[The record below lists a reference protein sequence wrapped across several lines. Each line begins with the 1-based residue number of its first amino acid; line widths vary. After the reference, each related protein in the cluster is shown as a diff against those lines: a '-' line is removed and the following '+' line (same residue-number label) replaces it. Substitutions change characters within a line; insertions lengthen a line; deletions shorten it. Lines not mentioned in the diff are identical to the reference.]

1 MHGVPGSLCADFC
14 DPLFCAGALS
24 CKAENMEQNFLL
36 FIAYKGTAYH
46 GFQVQKN
53 SLTVCEVFQD
63 ALQAVLGQR
72 PDVKGCS
79 RTDAG
84 VHALEFGI
92 SFAADTRLA
101 PGRLVLALNAH
112 LPADV
117 RALRGYCVPQGFH
130 ARYAAHTKTYHYRI
144 RNSAVDSPFDGEYCC
159 KIAQPQPLD
168 IAAMNR
174 AAALLVGK
182 HDFMAFCSAGSKVA
196 ESGDT
201 VRTITSCEVLR
212 QGDCITIA
220 VTADGYLYNMVRIL
234 AGTLVQVGA
243 GKMQPD
249 EMPGILQSRDRAKA
263 GPTLPAKGLFL
274 VKVDYGQEFEG

>member
-1 MHGVPGSLCADFC
+1 
-14 DPLFCAGALS
+14 
-24 CKAENMEQNFLL
+24 MEQNFLL

-53 SLTVCEVFQD
+53 SLTVCEVFQN

-92 SFAADTRLA
+92 SFAADTRLS
-101 PGRLVLALNAH
+101 PNRLVLALNAH

-117 RALRGYCVPQGFH
+117 RALRGYCVPPGFH

-144 RNSAVDSPFDGEYCC
+144 RNSMIDSPFDAEYCC
-159 KIAQPQPLD
+159 RMPQPIPLD
-168 IAAMNR
+168 LAAMNR
-174 AAALLVGK
+174 AAALLVGT
-182 HDFMAFCSAGSKVA
+182 HDFLAFCSAGSKVA
-196 ESGDT
+196 QSGDT
-201 VRTITSCEVLR
+201 VRTITDCSVQR
-212 QGDCITIA
+212 QGDVVTIS

-234 AGTLVQVGA
+234 AGTLAEVGA
-243 GKMQPD
+243 GKRSP
-249 EMPGILQSRDRAKA
+249 ETMPEILQSRDRAQA

-274 VKVDYGQEFEG
+274 VKVDYGTEFET